1 MNAAPTHFVDAP
13 GLLLFAF
20 DGTNNKDYGKDNSP
34 SNVVKFRDSYLK
46 DPKEPPMFKDN
57 ENITTFA
64 KQKVAYGNFIR
75 QNAFYISGAGTEDKY
90 SGITAPVGDGGVGLT
105 IIDRVNKMIDYLEV
119 YLSNARKNRTN
130 KTTNIKLDIVGFSRG
145 AASAR
150 MFASKV
156 AEIMSTGVWYNY
168 ETFGGYK
175 TSTRI
180 TRRWENTTKAL
191 RDCGINFNFNFL
203 GLWDTVPAFG
213 TNTDNDVTDLNSIG
227 MSLSINPLYKK
238 VVHAVAV
245 NENREN
251 FHGRSIFDNPDQA
264 QRYANNETR
273 IERGFLGAHS
283 DIGGGYKE
291 GDLSDVALIF
301 MIQEASEAGL
311 KFVVPNEYFNITN
324 PIVHDSIGVRQSVV
338 NFMPGRE
345 FRWVGKD
352 VKLHEGQLQMSSF
365 PHLRLNWQDTK
376 QFQPLVGT
384 NRRRNKFEAIQEQT
398 LKYIDNDIKGNHK
411 FCGQTII
418 CPETEEIIKL
428 KKNDKEGN
436 PSILYS
442 KSHFG
447 EEIQIQ
453 NYIKWLQNNGYGLK
467 NLKVNGKLVT
477 P

>member
-1 MNAAPTHFVDAP
+1 
-13 GLLLFAF
+13 
-20 DGTNNKDYGKDNSP
+20 
-34 SNVVKFRDSYLK
+34 
-46 DPKEPPMFKDN
+46 
-57 ENITTFA
+57 
-64 KQKVAYGNFIR
+64 
-75 QNAFYISGAGTEDKY
+75 
-90 SGITAPVGDGGVGLT
+90 
-105 IIDRVNKMIDYLEV
+105 
-119 YLSNARKNRTN
+119 
-130 KTTNIKLDIVGFSRG
+130 
-145 AASAR
+145 
-150 MFASKV
+150 
-156 AEIMSTGVWYNY
+156 
-168 ETFGGYK
+168 
-175 TSTRI
+175 
-180 TRRWENTTKAL
+180 
-191 RDCGINFNFNFL
+191 
-203 GLWDTVPAFG
+203 
-213 TNTDNDVTDLNSIG
+213 
-227 MSLSINPLYKK
+227 
-238 VVHAVAV
+238 
-245 NENREN
+245 
-251 FHGRSIFDNPDQA
+251 
-264 QRYANNETR
+264 
-273 IERGFLGAHS
+273 
-283 DIGGGYKE
+283 
-291 GDLSDVALIF
+291 
-301 MIQEASEAGL
+301 
-311 KFVVPNEYFNITN
+311 
-324 PIVHDSIGVRQSVV
+324 
-338 NFMPGRE
+338 MPGRE